1 MQSKHLS
8 LVQAAQVTQSQLS
21 SASSPAL
28 VQISTDRRKLFW
40 RAYLT
45 WQATAS
51 ADEMEQLEL
60 ILAEHAQQVRPLMD
74 ALSDALS
81 ETQRLR
87 ETTPQPPPTLLAE
100 LQACGWRPAPGHSRA
115 PHNGW
120 PAVA

>member
-1 MQSKHLS
+1 MQSKRLS
-8 LVQAAQVTQSQLS
+8 LVQAAQVTQSQLT
-21 SASSPAL
+21 SATSPAL

-45 WQATAS
+45 WQATAT

-81 ETQRLR
+81 VASRLR
-87 ETTPQPPPTLLAE
+87 ETSLQLPSTLLAE
-100 LQACGWRPAPGHSRA
+100 LLACGWKPAPGRSRA
-115 PHNGW
+115 PHKSW